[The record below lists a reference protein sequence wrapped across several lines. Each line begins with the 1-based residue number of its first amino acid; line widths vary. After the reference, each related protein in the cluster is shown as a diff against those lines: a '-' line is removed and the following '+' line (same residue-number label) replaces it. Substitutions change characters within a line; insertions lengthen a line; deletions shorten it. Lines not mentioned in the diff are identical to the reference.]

1 MRRAVSRRDFLK
13 LAGLGLGALA
23 FKPFN
28 VKYFDRLYAP
38 KRLPQ
43 FPASPVIG
51 RLLGMTDIHSAPAS
65 DAPSVATLY
74 DDTLI
79 EWTRET
85 VGRAVGLTNQRFL
98 ELPQGY
104 LWSSRVQPTR
114 NLPNTPITAM
124 PLGSRAFG
132 PR

>member
-23 FKPFN
+23 FKPLN
-28 VKYFDRLYAP
+28 VKFFDRLYAP

-51 RLLGMTDIHSAPAS
+51 RLLGMTDVHSAPSS
-65 DAPSVATLY
+65 DSPAIATLY
-74 DDTLI
+74 DDNLI

-114 NLPNTPITAM
+114 NLPNTPIAAM
-124 PLGSRAFG
+124 PPGVPGFWAR
-132 PR
+132 